1 MPSATHPHRQRN
13 YALDVLK
20 LLCAFLV
27 ISLHTPILEVEWQDV
42 TRAFARVAVP
52 IFFMITGYYWSS
64 PSRDKAIGKLKY
76 IAKITAVAAIAYL
89 AWGVVN
95 EYRVGELNQHLS
107 HVFSLGTWFG
117 YRLWVFNDTQFISS
131 HLWYMPA
138 VMYATIIFMLANDHL
153 RHLYWLI
160 IPLFV
165 ACYALSFSS
174 FDDTYTYRNW
184 LFMALPFML
193 TGHFIRNHDFSKLT
207 TRAILGAVVVLAVI
221 QFVEVVLYLR
231 WDMYPRRDF
240 FATTPLLA
248 VAIFLLA
255 VRNPQ
260 FGANSLTARLGCEYT
275 AWIYLYHKLWLFVI
289 NYVENRLPGVNLWT
303 AVLCFVLTIASIW
316 LVKKIWSSLR
326 PTKQE

>member
-1 MPSATHPHRQRN
+1 M
-13 YALDVLK
+13 LK

-52 IFFMITGYYWSS
+52 IFFMITGYYWGS
-64 PSRDKAIGKLKY
+64 PSRDKAIGKLKH

-107 HVFSLGTWFG
+107 HVFSLSTWFG
-117 YRLWVFNDTQFISS
+117 YRMWVFNGTQFISS

-138 VMYATIIFMLANDHL
+138 VMYAIIIFMLAKDHL

-174 FDDTYTYRNW
+174 FDDIYTYRN
-184 LFMALPFML
+184 
-193 TGHFIRNHDFSKLT
+193 
-207 TRAILGAVVVLAVI
+207 
-221 QFVEVVLYLR
+221 
-231 WDMYPRRDF
+231 
-240 FATTPLLA
+240 
-248 VAIFLLA
+248 
-255 VRNPQ
+255 
-260 FGANSLTARLGCEYT
+260 
-275 AWIYLYHKLWLFVI
+275 
-289 NYVENRLPGVNLWT
+289 
-303 AVLCFVLTIASIW
+303 
-316 LVKKIWSSLR
+316 
-326 PTKQE
+326 